1 MADPRDPR
9 PHPMLSG
16 MWSNSDISS
25 SEISPEKKGGGL
37 KLLSLFD
44 ELVNCYK
51 VGNHIVSHPIG
62 PLQWTSQCRRLVL
75 AKTASVVQLALVET
89 WKLTYKASTGVK
101 QMANFDFAELE
112 RKTWSDDWKGEFFTQ
127 LWELREDLELMRYR
141 LETNRRDLNRI
152 ADIEKLYEDPSER
165 THKESPGRR
174 MLGAK
179 EQRDLDMQEWVRL
192 GEMNDYAF
200 KLMNRTTETYV
211 QAIGAT
217 SAQFANAQAQNSRK
231 LTG

>member
-1 MADPRDPR
+1 MRF
-9 PHPMLSG
+9 
-16 MWSNSDISS
+16 NSDISS

-37 KLLSLFD
+37 EPLSLFD
-44 ELVNCYK
+44 ELVHSYE
-51 VGNHIVSHPIG
+51 VGNYVTSHPITE

-75 AKTASVVQLALVET
+75 AKTASVVQSALVET

-112 RKTWSDDWKGEFFTQ
+112 RKAWSDDWKGEFFTQ

-141 LETNRRDLNRI
+141 LETNQRDLHRI
-152 ADIEKLYEDPSER
+152 ANIERSSKGLTER
-165 THKESPGRR
+165 DELVARKQ
-174 MLGAK
+174 L
-179 EQRDLDMQEWVRL
+179 DLDMQEWERL